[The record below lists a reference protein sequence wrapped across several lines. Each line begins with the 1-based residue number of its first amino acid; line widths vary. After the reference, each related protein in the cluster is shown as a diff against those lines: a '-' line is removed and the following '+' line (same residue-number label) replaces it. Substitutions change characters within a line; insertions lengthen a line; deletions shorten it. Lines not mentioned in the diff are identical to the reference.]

1 MKSKISNFL
10 DKINSKFSTII
21 LVSVFSIFFTLEV
34 FAFSVVLNYFNAK
47 TDGRNVTIEWKAN
60 NEDRLR
66 FYELERAEDNA
77 NYVKIYRQVAKGNTF
92 NYRFVDEDALKE
104 SLGEVNE
111 KINTTQQ
118 NKSYSYRLKMLFE
131 DGSSKYSDV
140 TFVSQNVNSVR
151 RTWGMIKEMF
161 R

>member
-1 MKSKISNFL
+1 MKIKTTNILNRIVLSLS
-10 DKINSKFSTII
+10 II
-21 LVSVFSIFFTLEV
+21 LMATSLYATSIL
-34 FAFSVVLNYFNAK
+34 LNYFNAR

-60 NEDRLR
+60 NEDGLR
-66 FYELERAEDNA
+66 FYELERSEDNA
-77 NYVKIYRQVAKGNTF
+77 VYSRVFRQGAKGTAF

-104 SLGEVNE
+104 TTE
-111 KINTTQQ
+111 INTDKVNTTMQ

>member
-1 MKSKISNFL
+1 MLILCVVFTFES
-10 DKINSKFSTII
+10 FS
-21 LVSVFSIFFTLEV
+21 
-34 FAFSVVLNYFNAK
+34 FAVVLNYFNAK

-66 FYELERAEDNA
+66 FYELERADDNS
-77 NYVKIYRQVAKGNTF
+77 NYIKIFRQVAKGNSF

-104 SLGEVNE
+104 SLGEVND

-131 DGSSKYSDV
+131 DGSTKYSDV